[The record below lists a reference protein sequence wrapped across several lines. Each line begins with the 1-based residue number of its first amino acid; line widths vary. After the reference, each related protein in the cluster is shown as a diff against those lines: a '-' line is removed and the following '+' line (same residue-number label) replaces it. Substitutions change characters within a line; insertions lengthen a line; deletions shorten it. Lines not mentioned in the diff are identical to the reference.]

1 MGQQIDLCGG
11 ESRSRLHQRQR
22 VRLIDQP
29 RTAQALSRA
38 CRHVT
43 ECLFGPAYERRQRAR
58 RNLLFANTEER
69 TDVAIM
75 RNLDNDTL
83 PELGVLDSLAGK
95 QGRTH
100 QEIREWLSPI
110 QAGPSAPSFRSRLS
124 WSLRR

>member
-1 MGQQIDLCGG
+1 VREQIDLRG
-11 ESRSRLHQRQR
+11 SKRRSRLHQRQR
-22 VRLIDQP
+22 VGLIHQP
-29 RTAQALSRA
+29 RPAQALSRA
-38 CRHVT
+38 GRHVT
-43 ECLFGPAYERRQRAR
+43 EYLFGPAHERRQRAR

-100 QEIREWLSPI
+100 QEIRGWLSPI
-110 QAGPSAPSFRSRLS
+110 QAAPSGS
-124 WSLRR
+124 